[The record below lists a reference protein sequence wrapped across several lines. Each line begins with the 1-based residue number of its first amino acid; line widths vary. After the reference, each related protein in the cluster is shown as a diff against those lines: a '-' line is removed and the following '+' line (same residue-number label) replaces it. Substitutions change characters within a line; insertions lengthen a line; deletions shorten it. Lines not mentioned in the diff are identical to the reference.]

1 MAVLPLRVRQETL
14 GTLTLGMGPSR
25 RRFDPADIELAENLA
40 SRAAVFLENAR
51 LYQQIIDADRRKNE
65 FLSMLAH
72 ELRNPMAPI
81 QNAAEI
87 LNALDAPGEEL
98 KWIKGVIDRNVRQL
112 ARLVNDLLDISRITQ
127 GKIHVE
133 KEPVKVTD
141 IVDQAVEI
149 SRPLID
155 SRKHEL
161 VLSVSG
167 DQLWV
172 NGDSTRLAQVI
183 ANLLNNAAKYT
194 EPGGRIELVVAG
206 EQDEIVFRVRDSG
219 IGIARDMLPKIFELF
234 TQIDRSLD
242 RAQGGLGVGL
252 SLVKSVAELHHG
264 TVQAFS
270 EGLGQGSEFLV
281 RLPRLDP
288 STLKDRSEESSILRP
303 AHIQA
308 PSKESN
314 GMKTKTKALALSG
327 GKTETTK
334 ENLTEES

>member
-1 MAVLPLRVRQETL
+1 VAVLPLCVRQETL
-14 GTLTLGMGPSR
+14 GTLILGMGPSR
-25 RRFDPADIELAENLA
+25 RRFGPADIELAENLA

-81 QNAAEI
+81 QNAVEI
-87 LNALDAPGEEL
+87 LNSLDAPGDEL

-161 VLSVSG
+161 ILSVSG

-194 EPGGRIELVVAG
+194 NDGGHITVAAKRQG
-206 EQDEIVFRVRDSG
+206 DRVT
-219 IGIARDMLPKIFELF
+219 IA
-234 TQIDRSLD
+234 T
-242 RAQGGLGVGL
+242 A
-252 SLVKSVAELHHG
+252 A
-264 TVQAFS
+264 
-270 EGLGQGSEFLV
+270 
-281 RLPRLDP
+281 
-288 STLKDRSEESSILRP
+288 
-303 AHIQA
+303 
-308 PSKESN
+308 
-314 GMKTKTKALALSG
+314 
-327 GKTETTK
+327 
-334 ENLTEES
+334 

>member
-1 MAVLPLRVRQETL
+1 M
-14 GTLTLGMGPSR
+14 
-25 RRFDPADIELAENLA
+25 
-40 SRAAVFLENAR
+40 
-51 LYQQIIDADRRKNE
+51 
-65 FLSMLAH
+65 
-72 ELRNPMAPI
+72 
-81 QNAAEI
+81 
-87 LNALDAPGEEL
+87 
-98 KWIKGVIDRNVRQL
+98 
-112 ARLVNDLLDISRITQ
+112 
-127 GKIHVE
+127 
-133 KEPVKVTD
+133 TD

-270 EGLGQGSEFLV
+270 EGLGKGSEFVV

-288 STLKDRSEESSILRP
+288 NTVDERSQEGSPLRAGRSFSSSTK
-303 AHIQA
+303 
-308 PSKESN
+308 SN
-314 GMKTKTKALALSG
+314 GM
-327 GKTETTK
+327 TK
-334 ENLTEES
+334 ESGALRGEKTGMTNES